1 MIKLR
6 DSLSRKL
13 TAMNM
18 LVSGGALLCA
28 SIAFFSYELV
38 AYRTNVI
45 LSRGTEAQIV
55 GANSVSPLIFNDPKS
70 AENTLSALTVSK
82 HVTYAGI
89 YTMKGEFFAGYWRG
103 QARPPFPLPPLF
115 LVVPVPLVAS
125 P

>member
-1 MIKLR
+1 MMKVR

-28 SIAFFSYELV
+28 SIAFFGYELA

-45 LSRGTEAQIV
+45 LSRATEAQIV
-55 GANSVSPLIFNDPKS
+55 GANSVSALIFNDPKS
-70 AENTLSALTVSK
+70 AGVTLAALRASK

-89 YTMKGEFFAGYWRG
+89 YTTKGEFFAGYWRAQSGEPPALPAEALG
-103 QARPPFPLPPLF
+103 QRQFSWF
-115 LVVPVPLVAS
+115 
-125 P
+125 